1 MSAPTPTGPS
11 PRRLGAALLGLLQ
24 GHVALFAHEL
34 EDQRNQALRSL
45 LLGGLCLGF
54 ALLLLIGLSALLLIL
69 YWDSHRLEVAIGLCL
84 FYGLGLLGCAA
95 WLLLSLRNAE
105 PPFSA
110 SLEELQRD
118 REQLLP

>member
-1 MSAPTPTGPS
+1 MTTPS

-24 GHVALFAHEL
+24 GHVELFGHEL
-34 EDQRNQALRSL
+34 QEQRHQALRVM

-54 ALLLLIGLSALLLIL
+54 ALLLLVGLSALLLIL
-69 YWDSHRLEVAIGLCL
+69 FWDSHRVLVAGGLCL
-84 FYGLGLLGCAA
+84 FYALGLIGCGS
-95 WLLLSLRNAE
+95 WLVLSLHNAD
-105 PPFSA
+105 PPFQA

>member
-1 MSAPTPTGPS
+1 MTSGPS

-24 GHVALFAHEL
+24 GHLALLGHEL
-34 EDQRNQALRSL
+34 EDQRNQALRAL

-69 YWDSHRLEVAIGLCL
+69 YWDSHRLAVAVGLCL
-84 FYGLGLLGCAA
+84 FYAAGLLASGA
-95 WLLLSLRNAE
+95 WLALSLQRAE
-105 PPFSA
+105 PPFAA

>member
-1 MSAPTPTGPS
+1 MSNGPS

-24 GHVALFAHEL
+24 GHVALLAHEL
-34 EDQRNQALRSL
+34 EDQRNQALRAL
-45 LLGGLCLGF
+45 LLGGLCLAF
-54 ALLLLIGLSALLLIL
+54 ALLLLIGLSALLLIV
-69 YWDSHRLEVAIGLCL
+69 YWDTHRLAVATGLCL
-84 FYGLGLLGCAA
+84 FYGFGLLGCGG
-95 WLLLSLRNAE
+95 WLLTSLRNAE

>member
-1 MSAPTPTGPS
+1 MSNGPS

-24 GHVALFAHEL
+24 GHVALLADEL
-34 EDQRNQALRSL
+34 EEQRNQALRTL
-45 LLGGLCLGF
+45 LLGGLCLAF

-69 YWDSHRLEVAIGLCL
+69 YWETYRLAVATGLCL
-84 FYGLGLLGCAA
+84 FYAFGLLGCGA
-95 WLLLSLRNAE
+95 WLLISLSNAE

-110 SLEELQRD
+110 SQEELQRD

>member
-1 MSAPTPTGPS
+1 MSNGPS
-11 PRRLGAALLGLLQ
+11 PRRLGGALLGLLQ
-24 GHVALFAHEL
+24 GHLELFGHEL
-34 EDQRNQALRSL
+34 EEQRNQALRAL

-54 ALLLLIGLSALLLIL
+54 ALLLLIALSALLLIL
-69 YWDSHRLEVAIGLCL
+69 YWDSHRLAVAVGLCL
-84 FYGLGLLGCAA
+84 FYGLGLLLSGG
-95 WLLLSLRNAE
+95 WLALGLLRSA

>member
-1 MSAPTPTGPS
+1 MSNGPS

-24 GHVALFAHEL
+24 GHVALLAHEL
-34 EDQRNQALRSL
+34 EDQRNQALRAL
-45 LLGGLCLGF
+45 LLGGLCLAF
-54 ALLLLIGLSALLLIL
+54 ALLLLIGLSALLLIV
-69 YWDSHRLEVAIGLCL
+69 YWDTHRLADATGLCL
-84 FYGLGLLGCAA
+84 FYGFGLLVCGA
-95 WLLLSLRNAE
+95 WLLTSLRNAE